1 MVPHVRGELR
11 VALEVRRE
19 HLGVHGVGLR
29 RGAVLV
35 LVLVVIC
42 AAVEVGGALV
52 LVGAAVL
59 FSVSV
64 WDFVVRSEGETHIG
78 IATQDGAHFARRVFK
93 ELLVVAENNDGNIYR
108 AEHGKLMSLLEET
121 AFAFQKGA
129 VDGGL

>member
-35 LVLVVIC
+35 LVLVLIC
-42 AAVEVGGALV
+42 AAVKVGGALV

-59 FSVSV
+59 IFLSVGVFCLDPEGDLHRCSDSG
-64 WDFVVRSEGETHIG
+64 WSAFRSTS
-78 IATQDGAHFARRVFK
+78 TRR
-93 ELLVVAENNDGNIYR
+93 A
-108 AEHGKLMSLLEET
+108 SCCC
-121 AFAFQKGA
+121 QK
-129 VDGGL
+129 

>member
-64 WDFVVRSEGETHIG
+64 WAFVVRSEGETHIG
-78 IATQDGAHFARRVFK
+78 IATQDGAHFAR
-93 ELLVVAENNDGNIYR
+93 
-108 AEHGKLMSLLEET
+108 
-121 AFAFQKGA
+121 
-129 VDGGL
+129 

>member
-29 RGAVLV
+29 RGAILV

-59 FSVSV
+59 FWVSV
-64 WDFVVRSEGETHIG
+64 WGFVVGHEG
-78 IATQDGAHFARRVFK
+78 
-93 ELLVVAENNDGNIYR
+93 
-108 AEHGKLMSLLEET
+108 
-121 AFAFQKGA
+121 
-129 VDGGL
+129 